1 MDRIS
6 IAERRNEISF
16 NVHHRKSDSSFA
28 NQIRITY
35 SAHWLPAFLEK
46 PMCKIVD
53 SWEVSNVGIVQHRV
67 IDSTCK
73 LNRHS
78 CTTCSVVMKPCIR
91 RDKKLQK
98 ATRCAYIQSVSGP
111 TTRPYSVAWIS
122 RRLAEPATRVR
133 IAVGPLLSLCGAA
146 AVYDWITQSCI
157 SQFFSCANCLKA
169 PLELIAMGWPVIR
182 INHESAIVFP

>member
-1 MDRIS
+1 MNRVP
-6 IAERRNEISF
+6 IAKRCNKISF
-16 NVHHRKSDSSFA
+16 NVDHWKTNSSHTYHFWIA
-28 NQIRITY
+28 Y

-46 PMCKIVD
+46 AVGKVID
-53 SWEVSNVGIVQHRV
+53 SGEVSNVGIIQHRV
-67 IDSTCK
+67 IDSTRE

-78 CTTCSVVMKPCIR
+78 CTTCPVIMKACIR

-133 IAVGPLLSLCGAA
+133 IAVGPLLTPRCDSVDVQTRHSCIG
-146 AVYDWITQSCI
+146 QSCFLAKVR
-157 SQFFSCANCLKA
+157 SEPSG
-169 PLELIAMGWPVIR
+169 LIATGFPVIR
-182 INHESAIVFP
+182 INQESASVLP